1 MPEAATFTGN
11 QKGQVWTESKE
22 KGAVPPGYKANLT
35 VIGPTIS
42 RLPCFSLRGI
52 SIQTTVLSPESD
64 WDSDVCSVEQR
75 WNSTIFARGD
85 SRVSAP
91 EE

>member
-1 MPEAATFTGN
+1 MEKDEGAT
-11 QKGQVWTESKE
+11 VSKDF
-22 KGAVPPGYKANLT
+22 GAVPPGYKANRT